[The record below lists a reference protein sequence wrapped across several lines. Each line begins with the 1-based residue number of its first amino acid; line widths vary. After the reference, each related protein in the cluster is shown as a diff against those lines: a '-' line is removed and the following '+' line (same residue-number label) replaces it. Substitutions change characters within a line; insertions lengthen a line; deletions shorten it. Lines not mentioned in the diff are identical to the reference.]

1 METNPKPTAL
11 FLLVPWS
18 CADTEQATRTGLSR
32 GKHSVYA
39 GTAKAGTMLLG
50 ASLICRIDA
59 EFDCVQKIPNLVRLL
74 YICANQVRSA
84 LTFARFT
91 TSSERKHRHVY
102 RASRPTNYVREGGVG
117 RHADSSFRTRPPC
130 WAQMALD

>member
-18 CADTEQATRTGLSR
+18 CADTEQATTTGLSR

-50 ASLICRIDA
+50 GIIDLPNRRGIRLCSENSKPCEVTIYMRQPGTKRTHVCSLYD
-59 EFDCVQKIPNLVRLL
+59 VV
-74 YICANQVRSA
+74 
-84 LTFARFT
+84 
-91 TSSERKHRHVY
+91 
-102 RASRPTNYVREGGVG
+102 
-117 RHADSSFRTRPPC
+117 
-130 WAQMALD
+130 